1 MSSEDD
7 ASEPVAR
14 YATDDLAD
22 VAPVAIV
29 AATAAPAARSPA
41 TARSAAL
48 VSAGIILSRLFGLA
62 RERVVA
68 HYFGVSVLADA
79 IRAAF
84 QIGNITQNLLGE
96 GTLSASFIPVYAK
109 LRAGGRGPE
118 AKAFALSA
126 LGLLLLAVIAAS
138 AFGVAFAPWVAHAS
152 APGFD
157 AAQLESTVPMV
168 RVLFPMT
175 GLLVLSAWGLGVL
188 NAHRRFFL
196 SYAAPVLLSL
206 TQIVGLAVFGE
217 GIGLRGEG
225 LAMALA
231 WSALAG
237 AGLQLLLASARAL
250 LGGLRPRLDR
260 ADPNLHEA
268 ARRLP
273 GVLIGRGVIQLS
285 GLVDAALVTFLG
297 EGARAVF
304 GYAQLIYLFPMSVL
318 GTGEAAASLPEMA
331 SDTADLDHERRNAS
345 LRRRLGA
352 SLARVFT
359 LTVPTTLALA
369 LLGGEILRVL
379 LQSGKFDHEATTRVQ
394 AVLAAYAFA
403 LISNASAR
411 VLTTTAYAIGDT
423 KTPARYAIYRV
434 IVSTAGSVVL
444 MRWFDVVGVVIGAV
458 IAAWVEAFAL
468 GWKLKQQIGGLGLD
482 QIRVGRTAA
491 LGALSI
497 APALGVRAILPQ
509 GFAGSFAGSLL
520 VLGVFGGAFAIA
532 APALGL
538 LDLRSLLRTR
548 RR

>member
-7 ASEPVAR
+7 ASELVAR
-14 YATDDLAD
+14 HATDL
-22 VAPVAIV
+22 PVGS
-29 AATAAPAARSPA
+29 ATPSAQSPA

-48 VSAGIILSRLFGLA
+48 ITAGIILSRLFGIV
-62 RERVVA
+62 RQRIVA
-68 HYFGVSVLADA
+68 HYFGVLGFADV
-79 IRAAF
+79 INAAF

-126 LGLLLLAVIAAS
+126 LGFLLLVIIAVS
-138 AFGVAFAPWVAHAS
+138 AFGVAGAPWIARAV

-157 AAQLESTVPMV
+157 VEQLESTVPMV
-168 RVLFPMT
+168 RVLSPMA
-175 GLLVLSAWGLGVL
+175 GVLALSAWGLGVL

-196 SYAAPVLLSL
+196 SYAAPVLWSL
-206 TQIVGLAVFGE
+206 AQIAGLLAFGE
-217 GIGLRGEG
+217 GAGLRGKA

-237 AGLQLLLASARAL
+237 AGLQLLVLLPTARAL

-260 ADPNLHEA
+260 ADPNLREA

-273 GVLIGRGVIQLS
+273 GVLLGRGVIQIS
-285 GLVDAALVTFLG
+285 GLIDAALVSFLG
-297 EGARAVF
+297 TGARAVF
-304 GYAQLIYLFPMSVL
+304 GYAQVIYLLPMAVL

-331 SDTADLDHERRNAS
+331 SDTADLDHARRNAS
-345 LRRRLGA
+345 LRARLGA
-352 SLARVFT
+352 SLARVTT

-379 LQSGKFDHEATTRVQ
+379 LQSGKFDHEATARVQ
-394 AVLAAYAFA
+394 SVVAAYAFA
-403 LISNASAR
+403 LLGNASAR
-411 VLTTTAYAIGDT
+411 VLTTMAYAIGDT
-423 KTPARYAIYRV
+423 RTPARYAIYRV
-434 IVSTAGSVVL
+434 VASTLGSLVL
-444 MRWFDVVGVVIGAV
+444 MRWFDVVGVVMGAV
-458 IAAWVEAFAL
+458 IAAWVETIAL
-468 GWKLKQQIGGLGLD
+468 GWKVKQQIGGLGLE

-497 APALGVRAILPQ
+497 GPALGLRAILPAS
-509 GFAGSFAGSLL
+509 FAGSFAGSLL
-520 VLGVFGGAFAIA
+520 VLGVFGGAFVIA

-538 LDLRSLLRTR
+538 LDPRSLLRKR
-548 RR
+548 RG